1 MEYKNEVKFMI
12 DLIQNNHGLMI
23 NEVRDIL
30 TSIENAIKKFL
41 KDDPNLSKEELNARL
56 NNLMSVYISN
66 KSNNQVPLALNQP
79 TRSDLYLYKTLETII
94 KHPNILKD
102 ILSMYDMKKILDNTD
117 SEIIYTSNISKNYE
131 TYLKDIFLVLRDKLP
146 KEILEKLYNDELSIP
161 EKVYLQQELMSF
173 TKRFNMNF
181 YDKVIRTGT
190 INKIVIFSEILD
202 RTNLLPK
209 NNNYNN
215 LRLQSM
221 DMSFMGFNYFYNKED
236 DINRPFVSSLLNP
249 NLYTNYKIEELFG
262 MCAFYAN
269 RASKA
274 ISIYNNGLYILYK
287 TDLLKKYIEN
297 PDYKINLSNQEIKN
311 ILTQKTL
318 LDKPCGDFIKSQ
330 HNEEDDKPYEV
341 TDSTIY
347 QELNNPII
355 KQALRKY
362 NYSYSDEFNKL
373 IPNCN
378 HDLLEDLNENLRLN
392 ATTSY
397 AYSIK
402 YNAIESLIFMLM
414 EKGKDLNWGIVLD
427 TEKDE
432 SPENIVIGIDL
443 KEFNMPIKLHCSK
456 EKILEFVKNYS
467 NNSIIPVYEGNEDM
481 KIHKRTGDKFY
492 GTQILLKLSKD
503 QRKILRKKADE
514 ITPDNTYYKFVKHI
528 NWMSLP
534 KRVPE
539 FLLNENNTFVKRY
552 YDLEKNKIYTE
563 KYLEELKSK

>member
-146 KEILEKLYNDELSIP
+146 KEILEKLYNDELSIT

-190 INKIVIFSEILD
+190 INKIVNFSEILD

-318 LDKPCGDFIKSQ
+318 LDKPCGDFIKSE

-467 NNSIIPVYEGNEDM
+467 NNSIIPVYAGNEDM
-481 KIHKRTGDKFY
+481 KIHKRNGDKFY

>member
-190 INKIVIFSEILD
+190 INKIVNFSEILD

-318 LDKPCGDFIKSQ
+318 LDKPCGDFIKSE

-467 NNSIIPVYEGNEDM
+467 NNSIIPVYAGNEDM
-481 KIHKRTGDKFY
+481 KIHKRNGDKFY